1 MRGSPEPAAPVT
13 PAYAGVLNTHAAPG
27 VKTPTVYIP
36 ASAPASMGE
45 NPEKDGDAKK
55 PKPDRLFTG
64 SRSWITSSGNI
75 EVPAKS
81 WPDEE

>member
-1 MRGSPEPAAPVT
+1 
-13 PAYAGVLNTHAAPG
+13 
-27 VKTPTVYIP
+27 
-36 ASAPASMGE
+36 MGE
-45 NPEKDGDAKK
+45 NPKKDSDGKK

-64 SRSWITSSGNI
+64 SRSWIPSSGNI

>member
-1 MRGSPEPAAPVT
+1 
-13 PAYAGVLNTHAAPG
+13 
-27 VKTPTVYIP
+27 
-36 ASAPASMGE
+36 MGE
-45 NPEKDGDAKK
+45 KPEKDGDEKK

-64 SRSWITSSGNI
+64 SRSWIASSGNI